1 MNVCGG
7 LAAVDRENV
16 GRFRRRWRLKDYSI
30 QSVRIASGARRQA
43 ASRVA
48 PPLIWTFA
56 TSRSQRA
63 LKGAIAM
70 AIPGGRQS
78 RPGAAVVAAAAAK
91 ARRRDPT
98 KRQRLRLPDVPRT
111 RVYATLSLMLLVVLG
126 GVFIWDLI
134 QLAARQ
140 HPDATTQHFSVAVVV
155 CIVNWRQPLYE

>member
-1 MNVCGG
+1 
-7 LAAVDRENV
+7 
-16 GRFRRRWRLKDYSI
+16 
-30 QSVRIASGARRQA
+30 
-43 ASRVA
+43 
-48 PPLIWTFA
+48 
-56 TSRSQRA
+56 
-63 LKGAIAM
+63 M
-70 AIPGGRQS
+70 AITGGRQS

-155 CIVNWRQPLYE
+155 CIVN